1 MRCRCKEHE
10 LRVDSASC
18 SAVVVADDAYD
29 ADELEPRGRGLEL
42 EPMEDEQERERE
54 REQDRLRPR

>member
-1 MRCRCKEHE
+1 M
-10 LRVDSASC
+10 
-18 SAVVVADDAYD
+18 ADDAYD

-42 EPMEDEQERERE
+42 APMEDEQERELE